1 MYLSSINAT
10 LGSEWITLVEQ
21 LLPRGAGSSGL
32 LLTLPRLLCVI
43 QHPVVLLL
51 GDLRVNILWSPAE
64 D

>member
-10 LGSEWITLVEQ
+10 LESEWITLVEP

-32 LLTLPRLLCVI
+32 FFTYPGVI
-43 QHPVVLLL
+43 QYPVVLLL
-51 GDLRVNILWSPAE
+51 SDLRVNILWSPAE